1 MSPLRKARLERGW
14 SIYELADAVG
24 ISAASISRL
33 ERRIQSTSPT
43 TAAKLA
49 ALLGLTLAQVLLPES
64 NEQNIVHPGEGVTAD
79 AEVTP

>member
-64 NEQNIVHPGEGVTAD
+64 NEQNIVQPEEGVTVD
-79 AEVTP
+79 TGVTP

>member
-14 SIYELADAVG
+14 SIYELADAVD

-33 ERRIQSTSPT
+33 ERRVQSTSPT

-64 NEQNIVHPGEGVTAD
+64 NEQNVFQAGEGVGAD
-79 AEVTP
+79 GKVMP

>member
-33 ERRIQSTSPT
+33 ERRVQSTSPA

-64 NEQNIVHPGEGVTAD
+64 NEQNVAQNGEGVGAD
-79 AEVTP
+79 SKVMP

>member
-14 SIYELADAVG
+14 SIYELADAVD

-33 ERRIQSTSPT
+33 ERRVQSTSPT

-64 NEQNIVHPGEGVTAD
+64 NEQNVFQAGEGVGAD
-79 AEVTP
+79 SKVMP

>member
-24 ISAASISRL
+24 MSAASISRL

-64 NEQNIVHPGEGVTAD
+64 NEQIPRQVGEDSSAD
-79 AEVTP
+79 GEVAP

>member
-1 MSPLRKARLERGW
+1 MSPLRKARLERGM

-24 ISAASISRL
+24 MSASSISRL
-33 ERRIQSTSPT
+33 ERNVQSTSPT

-64 NEQNIVHPGEGVTAD
+64 NESASPAHAKGGDAD
-79 AEVTP
+79 AGGTP

>member
-33 ERRIQSTSPT
+33 ERRVQSTSPT

-64 NEQNIVHPGEGVTAD
+64 NEQNVVQVGEGVSAD
-79 AEVTP
+79 GKVMP

>member
-24 ISAASISRL
+24 MSAASISRL

-64 NEQNIVHPGEGVTAD
+64 SEQNMAQPGENVTAD
-79 AEVTP
+79 TEVAP